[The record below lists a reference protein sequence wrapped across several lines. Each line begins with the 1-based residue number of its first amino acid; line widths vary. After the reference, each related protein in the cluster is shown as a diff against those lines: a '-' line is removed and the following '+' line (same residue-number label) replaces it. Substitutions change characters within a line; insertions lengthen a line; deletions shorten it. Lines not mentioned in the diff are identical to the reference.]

1 MQISIITPVYKAE
14 AILPELFRRLVVS
27 ISQITD
33 DFEIIMVNDGSPGN
47 DWEVIVELAKKDKR
61 VKGINLSRNF
71 GQHYAITAGLDHCS
85 GEWIVVMDC
94 DLQDR
99 PEEIPNL
106 YNKAMEGWDIVV
118 GVRQERKDN
127 FFKKLTSKLFYI
139 VFNYLTDQNLDNR
152 VANFGIYNK
161 KVIDSVKLL
170 GEQARSFGLLV
181 VITGFKRTELGIVHA
196 TRESGKSA
204 YSFKKRLDLALD
216 HILSHST
223 RPLFLTIKT
232 GFLISSLSAI
242 YSLYLMS
249 RYFIYSNIPDGWTS
263 LMVSLF
269 LLSGLIIMF
278 IGIVGVYISKIFTEV
293 KKRPLYFI
301 KDII

>member
-1 MQISIITPVYKAE
+1 M
-14 AILPELFRRLVVS
+14 
-27 ISQITD
+27 
-33 DFEIIMVNDGSPGN
+33 
-47 DWEVIVELAKKDKR
+47 IVELAKKDKR

-152 VANFGIYNK
+152 VANLEYIIK
-161 KVIDSVKLL
+161 KLS
-170 GEQARSFGLLV
+170 
-181 VITGFKRTELGIVHA
+181 IV
-196 TRESGKSA
+196 
-204 YSFKKRLDLALD
+204 
-216 HILSHST
+216 
-223 RPLFLTIKT
+223 
-232 GFLISSLSAI
+232 
-242 YSLYLMS
+242 
-249 RYFIYSNIPDGWTS
+249 
-263 LMVSLF
+263 
-269 LLSGLIIMF
+269 
-278 IGIVGVYISKIFTEV
+278 
-293 KKRPLYFI
+293 
-301 KDII
+301 